1 MVKGKDTGLL
11 SETLVQVILGV
22 GLPSAIHISVTVSL
36 SFTVIFLEM
45 LVTIGASKEEIK
57 AIKR

>member
-22 GLPSAIHISVTVSL
+22 GLPSAMHIRVTVSL
-36 SFTVIFLEM
+36 SFTVVFLEM
-45 LVTIGASKEEIK
+45 LVTLGASKEEIK